1 MQILADEARA
11 RIRSNGQR
19 KAAASADAAF
29 EKAALTE
36 AADRAS
42 AAARVSAAQAAA
54 AADRADRNAPS
65 RVEVASLPWLHF
77 HPWQRPLN
85 TAAIVNAN
93 FVTYRQMA
101 F

>member
-1 MQILADEARA
+1 VQILADEARA

-19 KAAASADAAF
+19 KAAASADAAS

-54 AADRADRNAPS
+54 AADRADKNAPS
-65 RVEVASLPWLHF
+65 RVEVSLPAL
-77 HPWQRPLN
+77 
-85 TAAIVNAN
+85 AALPSLAE
-93 FVTYRQMA
+93 TLKQSSHC
-101 F
+101 